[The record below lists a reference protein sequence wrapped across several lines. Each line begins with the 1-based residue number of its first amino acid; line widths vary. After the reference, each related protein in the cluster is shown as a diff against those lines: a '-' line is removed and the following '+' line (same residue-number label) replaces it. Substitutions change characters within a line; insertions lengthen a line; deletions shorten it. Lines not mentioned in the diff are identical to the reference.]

1 MLYTARQSR
10 EVASGAL
17 PRHGIRPRGKHK
29 TQLHILQGIPG
40 VGPERACVLLD
51 KFGSVEAV
59 LTASTEELVS
69 IKGIGANTV
78 DTIHWAVREP
88 ETEYNDFGEASDPIL

>member
-1 MLYTARQSR
+1 
-10 EVASGAL
+10 
-17 PRHGIRPRGKHK
+17 
-29 TQLHILQGIPG
+29 
-40 VGPERACVLLD
+40 LD